1 MQEVEETAGLREPV
15 PSGLREPVS
24 SGLRERKKRARREAL
39 VDATHRLAAEHGL
52 EHVTVE
58 AICAEVGVSVRTFFN
73 YFETKDDAVLGL
85 GQWALDPD
93 ASEVFAA
100 GGPTGDLLADL
111 QVLVGSILEHPPLG
125 PDRMARAF
133 ELAKQHPELLV
144 RAYVQIHSQHE
155 AVAGLARRR
164 LEATPGA
171 TDDALVHV
179 VGALMMVL
187 SHATFERW
195 GVRGNEGEVGDHLP
209 SIVTDL
215 RALLL
220 GAPVPAT

>member
-1 MQEVEETAGLREPV
+1 MHVMQEVEETAGLREPA
-15 PSGLREPVS
+15 P

-52 EHVTVE
+52 ENVTVE
-58 AICAEVGVSVRTFFN
+58 AISAEVGISVRTFFN

-85 GQWALDPD
+85 GQWALDPG

-133 ELAKQHPELLV
+133 ALAQQHPELLV

-155 AVAGLARRR
+155 AVADLARRR
-164 LEATPGA
+164 LHAVPDGA
-171 TDDALVHV
+171 PDDALVHV

-195 GVRGNEGEVGDHLP
+195 GTRGHDGEVGDHLP

-215 RALLL
+215 RTLLL
-220 GAPVPAT
+220 GAPVLTP

>member
-1 MQEVEETAGLREPV
+1 MHVMQEVEETVGLREP
-15 PSGLREPVS
+15 EPEP

-52 EHVTVE
+52 ENVTVE
-58 AICAEVGVSVRTFFN
+58 AICAEVGISVRTFFN

-85 GQWALDPD
+85 GQWSLDPD

-111 QVLVGSILEHPPLG
+111 QVLVRSILERPPLG

-133 ELAKQHPELLV
+133 ELAKQHPDLLV
-144 RAYVQIHSQHE
+144 RAYVLIHNQH
-155 AVAGLARRR
+155 
-164 LEATPGA
+164 
-171 TDDALVHV
+171 DDALVHV

-195 GVRGNEGEVGDHLP
+195 GVRGHEGEVGDHLP

>member
-1 MQEVEETAGLREPV
+1 MHVMQEVEETVGLREP
-15 PSGLREPVS
+15 EPEP

-52 EHVTVE
+52 ENVTVE
-58 AICAEVGVSVRTFFN
+58 AICAEVGISVRTFFN

-85 GQWALDPD
+85 GQWSLDPD

-111 QVLVGSILEHPPLG
+111 QVLVRSILERPPLG

-133 ELAKQHPELLV
+133 ELAKQHPDLLV
-144 RAYVQIHSQHE
+144 RAYVLIHNQHE

-164 LEATPGA
+164 LHATADGSA

-195 GVRGNEGEVGDHLP
+195 GVRGHEGEVGDHLP